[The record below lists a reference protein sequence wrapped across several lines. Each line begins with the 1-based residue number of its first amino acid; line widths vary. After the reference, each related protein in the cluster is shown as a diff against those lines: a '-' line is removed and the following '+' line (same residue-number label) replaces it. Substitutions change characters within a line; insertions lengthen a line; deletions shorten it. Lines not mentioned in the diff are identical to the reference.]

1 MPNNATYE
9 KNHYSCRIG
18 DKNDIYVCGI
28 HFFFINFLFF
38 INLKA
43 SLKENYWNI
52 GFTNYFRSFQNY
64 NYGLKIQRNIMASS
78 SLCAI
83 STEHQQGSQHSLIM
97 QHHAKLLRF
106 LHCLLP
112 LNKTNFCIFLEQHQ
126 RFYVIF
132 VA

>member
-1 MPNNATYE
+1 MSNNAKYE
-9 KNHYSCRIG
+9 KKTTTLVELGI
-18 DKNDIYVCGI
+18 KTIYVCGI

-38 INLKA
+38 INLHA
-43 SLKENYWNI
+43 SLKENDQNI

-112 LNKTNFCIFLEQHQ
+112 LNKTNFRIFLEQHQ

>member
-1 MPNNATYE
+1 MTKKHN
-9 KNHYSCRIG
+9 SCG
-18 DKNDIYVCGI
+18 TWDKNDIRILCLWYELLLYYFCIPYKLTRVI
-28 HFFFINFLFF
+28 ERQLLKYWLYKLFKILSKLQLWF
-38 INLKA
+38 KD
-43 SLKENYWNI
+43 SEK
-52 GFTNYFRSFQNY
+52 Y
-64 NYGLKIQRNIMASS
+64 NGQQY

-83 STEHQQGSQHSLIM
+83 SIEHQQGSQHSLIM

-112 LNKTNFCIFLEQHQ
+112 LNKTNFCVFLEQHQ